1 MKIKVDIREI
11 ELLKA
16 IIELTLTNDNYKGI
30 TVTSENLPLG
40 DVIICDDTT
49 EKIIIERKTI
59 QDLSSSI
66 KDGRYDE
73 QSYRLCGIGH
83 ERHNIIYLIEGDFNT
98 ISNFKYKI
106 DKQTMFSAIFSLNY
120 YKGFSV
126 IRTINI
132 HETAFYICNT
142 LNKLIKGEKEGRSPY
157 YSHLQQTTDAT
168 NDEKTCV
175 KSYATVIKK
184 VKKDNITQEN
194 IGEIMLCQI
203 PGISSTTASAI
214 MKQFKTIPNLLNE
227 ISKDDTC
234 LKDITYANSKGYT
247 RKINKNSIEN
257 IKKFLFNSAL

>member
-1 MKIKVDIREI
+1 MKIKVDIREV

-66 KDGRYDE
+66 KDGRYEE

-106 DKQTMFSAIFSLNY
+106 DKPTMFSAIFSLNY

-132 HETAFYICNT
+132 HETAFYLCNT
-142 LNKLIKGEKEGRSPY
+142 TLKLMKGEKEGRRPY
-157 YSHLQQTTDAT
+157 YCHLPQTTDAT
-168 NDEKTCV
+168 IDEKNSL
-175 KSYATVIKK
+175 KSYATVVKK
-184 VKKDNITQEN
+184 VKKDNITHEN

-234 LKDITYANSKGYT
+234 LKDITYANSKGDT